1 MSNEFVLVETG
12 DRIGI
17 VNEFANDTTM
27 YYRVQMNVEEAK
39 KIVQELQEWILKKT
53 NDSWVDSLMNK
64 LSLDQKIGQL
74 FMIQAYS
81 NLKNS
86 NTWWMYLF

>member
-53 NDSWVDSLMNK
+53 NDSVLHENIK
-64 LSLDQKIGQL
+64 PEIAL
-74 FMIQAYS
+74 
-81 NLKNS
+81 N
-86 NTWWMYLF
+86 